1 MNAKTSKLRDLALS
15 VVSILCLISL
25 WLVLSSSRPD
35 FFPTPQMTWERFIE
49 LIEYPVSKVSIL
61 GHIWASLRRVV
72 IAFCYAVVLGI
83 SLGIAMGWNKKIRAA
98 VEPIFESLRPIPP
111 IAWIPLVILWFGV
124 GEFPKILLVFI
135 GSFIPIVLNTMT
147 GVALV
152 DPMYLS
158 VSRVFKANTLQTM
171 IHVVLPAS
179 IPAIFAGMKAS
190 LSSGWMV
197 VVAAEMIASK
207 SGVGFL
213 ITRGSESYDVA
224 LILCGMILIGIVG
237 ALARRRADS
246 SGKVALSVD
255 NKERKVMLRLENIAK
270 SFYARHEVFDA
281 VSDVSIDVYENE
293 FLTILGPGQCG
304 KSVLLNII
312 AGLEKPTKGT
322 VDFPASSDTTMGFVF
337 QKTAVFPWKT
347 VMENVEL
354 GLQIKGTNKKE
365 RREKAQYLIELVGLK
380 GFENA
385 YPYQLSGGMKQRVG
399 IARAYCV
406 NPDILLMDE
415 PFGALDAQTGYQ
427 MEEEVLRIWQ
437 AEKRT
442 VIFVTN
448 NIEEALFLGDRI
460 VLLSACPAKVKE
472 IYIPRLERPRNNI
485 DPDFLAL
492 REEIEAN
499 TDLAL

>member
-1 MNAKTSKLRDLALS
+1 
-15 VVSILCLISL
+15 
-25 WLVLSSSRPD
+25 
-35 FFPTPQMTWERFIE
+35 
-49 LIEYPVSKVSIL
+49 
-61 GHIWASLRRVV
+61 
-72 IAFCYAVVLGI
+72 
-83 SLGIAMGWNKKIRAA
+83 
-98 VEPIFESLRPIPP
+98 
-111 IAWIPLVILWFGV
+111 
-124 GEFPKILLVFI
+124 
-135 GSFIPIVLNTMT
+135 
-147 GVALV
+147 
-152 DPMYLS
+152 
-158 VSRVFKANTLQTM
+158 
-171 IHVVLPAS
+171 
-179 IPAIFAGMKAS
+179 
-190 LSSGWMV
+190 
-197 VVAAEMIASK
+197 
-207 SGVGFL
+207 
-213 ITRGSESYDVA
+213 
-224 LILCGMILIGIVG
+224 
-237 ALARRRADS
+237 
-246 SGKVALSVD
+246 
-255 NKERKVMLRLENIAK
+255 MLRLENIAK

-415 PFGALDAQTGYQ
+415 PFGALDAQTRYQ

-460 VLLSACPAKVKE
+460 VLLSAA
-472 IYIPRLERPRNNI
+472 RPRSRKSIFPGWSGPATTSIPTSLRCARRLRPIPIWHFNRESGGYYEQRCKGKRPQ
-485 DPDFLAL
+485 PDKML
-492 REEIEAN
+492 RRPQGSGQY
-499 TDLAL
+499 LV